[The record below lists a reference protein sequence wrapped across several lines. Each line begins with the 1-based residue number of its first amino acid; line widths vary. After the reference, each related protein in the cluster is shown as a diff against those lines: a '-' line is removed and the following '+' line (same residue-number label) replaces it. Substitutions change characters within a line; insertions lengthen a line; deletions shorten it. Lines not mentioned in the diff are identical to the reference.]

1 MARLKD
7 LAAGVSDLF
16 KIDPRIIKVMPGFNV
31 RHENADL
38 AEHVASL
45 KQSIEAVGVKTP
57 LKVRLVN
64 DEIFVVDGHCR
75 LKAIMELIGDGVEIE
90 TVPCVPEGKYSTDA
104 ERDLELLTSNSGKPL
119 TPLEK
124 ADVFKRLLS
133 HGWDRSQIAK
143 KAGLSEK
150 QVSNMLDLSVA
161 PTEVREMISSGAV
174 SATTAMR
181 TIQSEGADKAAET
194 LKEAVKEAKENGKSK
209 VTPKAVKAVT
219 ATKKTPSRPPAPVED
234 EEDEKP
240 KFGAAAR
247 VAAPAPA
254 SPPTVQ
260 MPVMTPKRFREF
272 VETMHAIVASN
283 DLKAIHAMARDCLKS
298 KG

>member
-16 KIDPRIIKVMPGFNV
+16 KIDPRIIKVTPGFNV
-31 RHENADL
+31 RHENDDL

-45 KQSIEAVGVKTP
+45 KQSIEALGVKTP

-133 HGWDRSQIAK
+133 HGWDRSQIAR
-143 KAGLSEK
+143 KAGLGEK

-181 TIQSEGADKAAET
+181 TIQAEGADQAAET

-209 VTPKAVKAVT
+209 VTPKAIKAVT
-219 ATKKTPSRPPAPVED
+219 ATKKAPPQPAE
-234 EEDEKP
+234 EEDGKS
-240 KFGAAAR
+240 KFGSAAR
-247 VAAPAPA
+247 VAAPPPA
-254 SPPTVQ
+254 SKPTVQ

-272 VETMHAIVASN
+272 VETMHAIVSTN
-283 DLKAIHAMARDCLKS
+283 DLKVIHTMARDCLKS